1 MALFKTSNTLIRL
14 IDEFFDAIEQGGIIF
29 KLGVNEFLDG
39 DMQKFE
45 ENIEKIMELERRAD
59 DKRREVEHIL
69 YTKSLLP
76 QFRGDVIQL
85 LEKAD
90 DIIDIIKSNL
100 SQFDVEVP
108 FIPKQLHTDI
118 QKLTELSV
126 NCIDE
131 VIPAAREYFRSPER
145 VKDHLHKVYFYES
158 EADQLANDIKKK
170 VFQEIPELKLSEKLH
185 LRYFTLHIE
194 NVSDTA
200 EVLADLLSIYAIK
213 RTM

>member
-14 IDEFFDAIEQGGIIF
+14 IDDFFDAIEQGGIIF
-29 KLGVNEFLDG
+29 KIGVDDFLNG
-39 DMQKFE
+39 DMPKFE
-45 ENIEKIMELERRAD
+45 ENITKIMELERRAD
-59 DKRREVEHIL
+59 VKRREIEHIL

-100 SQFDVEVP
+100 SQFDVEIP
-108 FIPKQLHTDI
+108 FIPKELHTDI
-118 QKLTELSV
+118 RNLTKLSV

-145 VKDHLHKVYFYES
+145 VKDYIHKVYFYES

-170 VFQEIPELKLSEKLH
+170 VFQDIPELQLAEKLH

-200 EVLADLLSIYAIK
+200 EVLADLLAVYAIK

>member
-1 MALFKTSNTLIRL
+1 MAIFKTSNTLIRL
-14 IDEFFDAIEQGGIIF
+14 IDDFFDAIEQGGIIF
-29 KLGVNEFLDG
+29 KIGVDDFLNG
-39 DMQKFE
+39 DMPKFE
-45 ENIEKIMELERRAD
+45 DGIKKILELERSAD

-85 LEKAD
+85 LEKTD

-108 FIPKQLHTDI
+108 FIPKELHTDI
-118 QKLTELSV
+118 RKLTELSV
-126 NCIDE
+126 NCIEE

-145 VKDHLHKVYFYES
+145 VKDHLHKVYFFES
-158 EADQLANDIKKK
+158 EADQLANDIKKR
-170 VFQEIPELKLSEKLH
+170 VFQDIPELKLSEKLH

-200 EVLADLLSIYAIK
+200 EVVADLLSVYAIK